1 MNKTLI
7 FLFIFGL
14 SVPVCSAG
22 LDEVLSARVQQ
33 AQQGG
38 AAQAQEEFINLISS
52 NKAFSWQELESLISR
67 GADVNAPSFEGGRT
81 ALMVAVE
88 NVGAKFI
95 LLDGG
100 SAALQSQ
107 REQQANQR
115 RAAFARIAYLIK
127 AGANVNPRVND
138 GKNSPYL
145 LLAVT
150 GDSNAFSMLL
160 EGLALQK
167 GNVDLADD
175 NGLRPIDL
183 AAKQQKSAAYKLL
196 LKAGADAQ
204 KASPALGGQ
213 SPQAYLEEQAR
224 LASGGDEASY
234 RRFLEPFGY

>member
-1 MNKTLI
+1 MKKTL
-7 FLFIFGL
+7 LFSSLLILGAAAGW
-14 SVPVCSAG
+14 AG
-22 LDEVLSARVQQ
+22 LQETLSSRVQQ
-33 AQQGG
+33 AQQNGS
-38 AAQAQEEFINLISS
+38 AQAQEELVSLIKS
-52 NKAFSWQELESLISR
+52 NKAFSWQELETLLKK
-67 GADVNAPSFEGGRT
+67 GADINAPCFEGGRT

-88 NVGAKFI
+88 NVGSKFI

-100 SAALQSQ
+100 SSALQSQ
-107 REQQANQR
+107 REQQASQR

-127 AGANVNPRVND
+127 AGAQVNPRVND

-175 NGLRPIDL
+175 DGMRPIDL

-196 LKAGADAQ
+196 VKAGADVQ
-204 KASPALGGQ
+204 KPSPALGGL
-213 SPQAYLEEQAR
+213 SPKEYLEEQAR
-224 LASGGDEASY
+224 QASAGDEENY
-234 RRFLEPFGY
+234 HRFLQPFGY